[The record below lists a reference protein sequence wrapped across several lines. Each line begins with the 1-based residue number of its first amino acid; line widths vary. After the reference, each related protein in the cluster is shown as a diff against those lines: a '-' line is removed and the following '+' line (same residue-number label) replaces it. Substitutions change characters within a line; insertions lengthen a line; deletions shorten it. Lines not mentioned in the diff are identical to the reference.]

1 MVKTSPSK
9 IGGEGV
15 IPDQGAKMPFGQKKK
30 KKQNTSNRSNIVTNS
45 TLKNKQTNKNRLNGD
60 EGKGALSLERDFSPV
75 KNYTKDS
82 WIFDTSLWV
91 QGLP

>member
-1 MVKTSPSK
+1 M
-9 IGGEGV
+9 

-30 KKQNTSNRSNIVTNS
+30 KKKKA
-45 TLKNKQTNKNRLNGD
+45 KNKKQNQYCNKLKIKKKKKNRLNGE
-60 EGKGALSLERDFSPV
+60 EGSGALSLEGDFSPV

>member
-1 MVKTSPSK
+1 M
-9 IGGEGV
+9 
-15 IPDQGAKMPFGQKKK
+15 
-30 KKQNTSNRSNIVTNS
+30 QNTSNRSNIVTNS
-45 TLKNKQTNKNRLNGD
+45 TLKNKKTNKNRLNGD
-60 EGKGALSLERDFSPV
+60 EGSGALSLEGDFSPV